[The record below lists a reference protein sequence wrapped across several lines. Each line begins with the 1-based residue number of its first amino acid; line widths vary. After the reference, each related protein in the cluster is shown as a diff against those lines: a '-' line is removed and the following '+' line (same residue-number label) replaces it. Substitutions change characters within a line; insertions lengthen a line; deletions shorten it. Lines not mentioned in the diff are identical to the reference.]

1 MAALDCRSHSH
12 PPWCRTALRCVCQLL
27 VSVSVVLLMRTVRQS
42 EGPVFQSLPPLPAA
56 LQSLVQRGQPCPL
69 FYLYLSQVC
78 LCFESK
84 ELQAAVR
91 SLKKSF
97 SAPPSRSLSDA
108 AVKKISARMS
118 ESAQLL
124 LGRYVEIHAL
134 NLQRNIMQQ
143 QQQQHRHTH
152 HTAATATA
160 TVTTESS
167 TEKSFPSCISS
178 FVEALHDR
186 LLCIQVETSEL
197 IPKKRAADDKPSSK
211 TATAQLSLS
220 SARSAAAHLPSSR
233 SAASSSAASGL
244 AGRDFA
250 RLFSARV
257 ATFASVRM
265 NRVDVLVAVL
275 RVVFQCWIEHVRQC
289 HFHSA
294 SSLQQVELD
303 VTAVRQCVLPQPV
316 QYDDL
321 DEQQRLIHSQLD
333 EVSHSAMERCSD
345 DVAAA
350 VHSLSNQHIDA
361 LLGRFQQQQ
370 QQYRA

>member
-1 MAALDCRSHSH
+1 MLF
-12 PPWCRTALRCVCQLL
+12 VQLL

-42 EGPVFQSLPPLPAA
+42 EGPVFQSQPLLPPA
-56 LQSLVQRGQPCPL
+56 LQSLLQRGQPCAL

-78 LCFESK
+78 LFFESK
-84 ELQAAVR
+84 ELAAAVR
-91 SLKKSF
+91 SLKKAF
-97 SAPPSRSLSDA
+97 PVPPSRSLSEA

-124 LGRYVEIHAL
+124 VGRYVEIHAL
-134 NLQRNIMQQ
+134 QLQHNIMQS
-143 QQQQHRHTH
+143 TH
-152 HTAATATA
+152 NSALDGD
-160 TVTTESS
+160 SS
-167 TEKSFPSCISS
+167 TDDTQPTSISS
-178 FVEALHDR
+178 FVALLHDR

-197 IPKKRAADDKPSSK
+197 IPKKRAADDKQSNKATSSS
-211 TATAQLSLS
+211 SLS
-220 SARSAAAHLPSSR
+220 AGR
-233 SAASSSAASGL
+233 SAASLHASNRPSASASSSGL
-244 AGRDFA
+244 GHRDFA

-257 ATFASVRM
+257 ATFSTVRL

-294 SSLQQVELD
+294 GQLQQVELD
-303 VTAVRQCVLPQPV
+303 VTAVRQCVLPQSV
-316 QYDDL
+316 QFDEL

-333 EVSHSAMERCSD
+333 EVSHSAIERCSD
-345 DVAAA
+345 QVAAG

-370 QQYRA
+370 QQYRS

>member
-1 MAALDCRSHSH
+1 M
-12 PPWCRTALRCVCQLL
+12 
-27 VSVSVVLLMRTVRQS
+27 VLLMRTVRKS
-42 EGPVFQSLPPLPAA
+42 EGPVFQSLPLLPAA
-56 LQSLVQRGQPCPL
+56 LQSLVQRGQPCAL

-78 LCFESK
+78 LLFESK
-84 ELQAAVR
+84 ELLAAVR

-97 SAPPSRSLSDA
+97 PVPPSRSLSDA

-134 NLQRNIMQQ
+134 ALQHNIMQS
-143 QQQQHRHTH
+143 TH
-152 HTAATATA
+152 SSGSG
-160 TVTTESS
+160 TESS
-167 TEKSFPSCISS
+167 GEETQPTSITS
-178 FVEALHDR
+178 FVGLLHDR

-197 IPKKRAADDKPSSK
+197 ISKKRVADDKQSSK
-211 TATAQLSLS
+211 SVHSATM
-220 SARSAAAHLPSSR
+220 SAGRSAPLAAHSR
-233 SAASSSAASGL
+233 SAASASSSSNSAQ
-244 AGRDFA
+244 RDFA

-257 ATFASVRM
+257 ATFSPVRM

-294 SSLQQVELD
+294 GQLQQVELD

-316 QYDDL
+316 QFDEL

-333 EVSHSAMERCSD
+333 EVSHSAIERCSD
-345 DVAAA
+345 EVAAG

-370 QQYRA
+370 QQYRD